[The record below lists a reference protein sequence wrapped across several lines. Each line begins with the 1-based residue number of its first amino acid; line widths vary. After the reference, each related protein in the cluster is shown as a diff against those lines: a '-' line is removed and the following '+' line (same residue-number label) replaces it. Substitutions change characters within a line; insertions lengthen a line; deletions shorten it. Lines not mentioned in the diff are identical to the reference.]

1 MRSAAQRPG
10 PTVGS
15 AARPAAKTGR
25 AVWTGVA
32 SVLVATFALTG
43 CSAGAVTQT
52 SSQASAVNGATGQV
66 GNLLVRNATIDF
78 PPNTAPNAGA
88 AYQPGGAAP
97 LSLTLVNNG
106 AAADK
111 LLAVS
116 SPVAGAGQVTGDA
129 TIPAGSTVSVGNNV
143 GTDSQALAGRTIAIK
158 LTGLVGPVRAGLTYP
173 VVLRFQ
179 NAGVLSVNLPVGE
192 PAAAPEATKK

>member
-1 MRSAAQRPG
+1 MPSA
-10 PTVGS
+10 V
-15 AARPAAKTGR
+15 KTGR
-25 AVWTGVA
+25 AAWMCVA
-32 SVLVATFALTG
+32 SVVVATLALTG
-43 CSAGAVTQT
+43 CGAGAISQT
-52 SSQASAVNGATGQV
+52 ASQASAVNGATGQV

-78 PPNTAPNAGA
+78 PPNAAPTAGA
-88 AYQPGGAAP
+88 VYQPGGAAT

-111 LLAVS
+111 LVAVT

-158 LTGLVGPVRAGLTYP
+158 LSGLVGPIRAGLTYP

-179 NAGVLSVNLPVGE
+179 NAGVLSVDLPVGE
-192 PAAAPEATKK
+192 PTTAPVAAKK